1 MKNLRKVS
9 RTLLIATV
17 MSGVVVI
24 AGKIPAIENYS
35 GQYAKAQELG
45 VSSQSSTAAAAAARA
60 ARPKIRSVP
69 STGERAGKILV
80 KAQEY
85 ISEEIPLIAEAK
97 ALLVKQ
103 RIERWNSTETAG
115 YYQIMSSIAGSE
127 DDLETVVLYYKKLLD
142 IKTIPYSLRDQLTFS
157 IGQIEFSNENYALGL
172 SYLYDWLK
180 YQPDP
185 SVTQL
190 EMFANAHYTIGQ
202 NAPDESPEMVKN
214 YRLAI
219 EYINWVIK
227 KSKAAANIIIK
238 AQMLVDEFDG
248 LVPENREDRQKL
260 TAATALAG
268 KEIKPE
274 KENWYQ
280 VLRALH
286 NSLGETPKVLEY
298 AEFLATTWPQ
308 KQYWVQLS
316 NLYAMASSEENMS
329 EVEVLKFEKKQLAA
343 MELAHRQNMLDTGR
357 ELETMSQ
364 LYLYHDSP
372 YQSSKT
378 IAKSLNEGLSEKSQR
393 NLELQSTAFINGKD
407 LVDAVGPLNAAAEL
421 DEDGNLYMRLAN
433 VYLSLDNYEGA
444 AEAISKALVKGG
456 LSRPDQSSLLQGQA
470 YLALEN
476 FDGARKSFREAAKD
490 DRSEKMARNM
500 LRYVDSEEKRIKDI
514 REYLS

>member
-1 MKNLRKVS
+1 MQNLRKLS
-9 RTLLIATV
+9 KTLLIATTLTAV
-17 MSGVVVI
+17 LVV
-24 AGKIPAIENYS
+24 ASKIPEVAKYS
-35 GQYAKAQELG
+35 GQHAVAQELG
-45 VSSQSSTAAAAAARA
+45 ISSPASAAAAAAARA
-60 ARPKIRSVP
+60 GRSKIRSVP
-69 STGERAGKILV
+69 PTGERAGKILV

-85 ISEEIPLIAEAK
+85 ISEEIPRIVEAK

-127 DDLETVVLYYKKLLD
+127 DDLDTVLLYYKKLLG

-157 IGQIEFSNENYALGL
+157 IGQIEFSNENYELGM

-180 YQPDP
+180 YQPNP
-185 SVTQL
+185 SITQL
-190 EMFANAHYTIGQ
+190 EMFANVHYSVGQ
-202 NAPDESPEMVKN
+202 NATDESPEMAKN

-219 EYINWVIK
+219 EYLNWAIR
-227 KSKAAANIIIK
+227 KSKTAAA
-238 AQMLVDEFDG
+238 
-248 LVPENREDRQKL
+248 
-260 TAATALAG
+260 AAALAG
-268 KEIKPE
+268 TKAKDE

-298 AEFLATTWPQ
+298 AELLATRWPQ

-316 NLYAMASSEENMS
+316 NLYAMAGSEDDVS
-329 EVEVLKFEKKQLAA
+329 ESEVLKFEKKQLAT

-378 IAKSLNEGLSEKSQR
+378 MVKSLGEGLSEKNQR

-407 LVDAVGPLNAAAEL
+407 LADAVGPLNAAAEM

-433 VYLSLDNYEGA
+433 VYLSLDKYDEA
-444 AEAISKALVKGG
+444 ADAIAKALDKGG

-476 FDGARKSFREAAKD
+476 FDDARKSFRAAEKD
-490 DRSEKMARNM
+490 DRSKKMARNM